1 MTEDERN
8 ILIDILNVMDSLSEA
23 LPEVEYNIKSEIRV
37 ITERLIELPND

>member
-23 LPEVEYNIKSEIRV
+23 LPAAEYNLKSEIRV